1 MKRVFRH
8 IASGAR
14 RLAEHP
20 LFTAWLADERVA
32 PRDKLAFCPVA
43 IDFVMGFRDLN
54 RYFVR
59 YAPPRDALEEALN
72 EHAAEDATHSSLFL
86 TDWERLGVDRQLAG
100 WEPRD
105 VYWWITSDA
114 TVRSRRLDFELTSM
128 VFHHEDPLLRF
139 SIIETMEAAGNVFFR
154 RTVPVAEALEKELG
168 VELPYF
174 GTYHLARETGHLQ
187 GEVDERAFLRE
198 QLDDARLAQAIALVD
213 RVFAIFHEHFDVW
226 LAHAREVTSGGWSF
240 TPAEDAAR
248 FAALRASPVHDVSD
262 AMDLAHPPAAAGAA
276 AELVA
281 LRASAYDAI
290 WETPFYRWV
299 RRAWPG
305 DFGRMTRSFFLQWVV
320 DNWTCADWFAFDTT
334 YPDPKTPLERGI
346 NRLSILYAS
355 EMNRRYQEW
364 EALQLDAF
372 TGWSVKDALAHY
384 WLDERVE
391 EHREVFADL
400 RKLTFRHPE
409 PLYRYW
415 IMKCFVRF
423 GDGLMRSMGEAM
435 QRGGVPEEDFV
446 GFVGR
451 AARLHPD
458 LPPDP
463 EADAAILALESQEL
477 SRQELLTIRRI
488 IEETKEQE
496 IRRSDISWSVIHER
510 RYRDFDRRWQ
520 KVRDDMHEVKVSE
533 IVDATADAAW
543 NILGDFGAAARW
555 AGPTLES
562 CTVEGSG
569 VGAVRHMKGGG
580 LSIAER
586 LESYDADQ
594 RTMAYS
600 IVGPSPLPI
609 SDYVST
615 IRIVPEGERRCRV
628 EWTGR
633 FEPAGAPPEV
643 GAGIVR
649 KVYGDGIE
657 GLRRAL
663 SMSA

>member
-8 IASGAR
+8 VTLGAR
-14 RLAEHP
+14 RLAQHP
-20 LFTAWLADERVA
+20 LFTEWLANDAVA
-32 PRDKLAFCPVA
+32 ARDKLAFCPVA

-59 YAPPRDALEEALN
+59 YPQPRGPLEEALN
-72 EHAAEDATHSSLFL
+72 EHAAEDATHSGLFV
-86 TDWERLGVDRQLAG
+86 TDWERLGVDDRLG
-100 WEPRD
+100 WAPRD
-105 VYWWITSDA
+105 LYWWITCDQ
-114 TVRSRRLDFELTSM
+114 TVGSRRLDFELTRM
-128 VFHHEDPLLRF
+128 VFENEDPLLRF
-139 SIIETMEAAGNVFFR
+139 AIIEAMEAAGNVFFR
-154 RTVPVAEALEKELG
+154 RTVPVAEVLEAELG
-168 VELPYF
+168 VALPYF
-174 GTYHLARETGHLQ
+174 GTEHLARETGHLQ

-198 QLDDARLAQAIALVD
+198 LLDEERLGRAIALVD
-213 RVFAIFHEHFDVW
+213 RVYAIFDAHFAEW
-226 LAHAREVTSGGWSF
+226 LRFAREQREGRWSF
-240 TPAEDAAR
+240 SPADDAAR
-248 FAALRASPVHDVSD
+248 LAGLRAEPVDDVTAAMELEHPRD
-262 AMDLAHPPAAAGAA
+262 ASGRA

-281 LRASAYDAI
+281 LRARAYEEI
-290 WETPFYRWV
+290 WESPFYRWV

-346 NRLSILYAS
+346 NRLSTLYAS

-372 TGWSVKDALAHY
+372 TGWTAREALRHY

-423 GDGLMRSMGEAM
+423 GDGLMRSMGAAM
-435 QRGGVPEEDFV
+435 ERAGVPEEDFV
-446 GFVGR
+446 GFAGR
-451 AARLHPD
+451 AARLHPE

-463 EADAAILALESQEL
+463 EADAAILELEAREPTGE
-477 SRQELLTIRRI
+477 ELLVIRRI

-496 IRRSDISWSVIHER
+496 LRRSDISWSVIHEK
-510 RYRDFDRRWQ
+510 RYRELDRRWQ
-520 KVRDDMHEVKVSE
+520 RVRDDVHEVKVSE
-533 IVDATADAAW
+533 IVDATADEAW
-543 NILGDFGAAARW
+543 DILGDFGGAARW

-569 VGAVRHMKGGG
+569 VGAVRRMVGGG
-580 LSIAER
+580 LAIAER
-586 LESYDADQ
+586 LVAYDPEE
-594 RTMAYS
+594 RTLAYDV
-600 IVGPSPLPI
+600 VGPTPLPI

-615 IRIVPEGERRCRV
+615 IRVLPEGDGRCRI
-628 EWTGR
+628 EWIGR
-633 FEPAGAPPEV
+633 FEPAGAPAEV

-657 GLRRAL
+657 GVRRAL
-663 SMSA
+663 AG